1 MIVDLWIV
9 NCLGFIMVGCLL
21 VCWLR
26 CWFLVLA
33 EVLLLFHVDYGFG
46 GSVGVWFGLGIRCLP
61 GLVFAF
67 VCRLF
72 RVACFEVCVRLWLLA
87 VLWVICCCGLLD

>member
-1 MIVDLWIV
+1 MPAYGSAYCLGFRVGLWLLI
-9 NCLGFIMVGCLL
+9 CGLLIAWGFIMVGCLL

-46 GSVGVWFGLGIRCLP
+46 GSVDIWFGLG
-61 GLVFAF
+61 
-67 VCRLF
+67 
-72 RVACFEVCVRLWLLA
+72 
-87 VLWVICCCGLLD
+87 

>member
-1 MIVDLWIV
+1 MLICGLLIAWVYYGWLLACV
-9 NCLGFIMVGCLL
+9 LVALL
-21 VCWLR
+21 VSS
-26 CWFLVLA
+26 LV

-46 GSVGVWFGLGIRCLP
+46 GSVGIWFGLGIRCLP
-61 GLVFAF
+61 GLVFVF

-72 RVACFEVCVRLWLLA
+72 RVTCFGVCVRLWLLA